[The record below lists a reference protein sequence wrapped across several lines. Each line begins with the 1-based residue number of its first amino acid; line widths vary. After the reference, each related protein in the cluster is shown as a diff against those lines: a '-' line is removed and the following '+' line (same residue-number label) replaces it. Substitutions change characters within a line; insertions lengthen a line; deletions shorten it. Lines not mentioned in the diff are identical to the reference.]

1 MTERPAWLDLRM
13 SLGNIITIVTVIGG
27 VVAGWYGFDARLKIM
42 EVDRERLELRLA
54 KMENERDTTRDRLI
68 SIEVTIR
75 EQRSTL
81 DRILKAVEGR
91 P

>member
-13 SLGNIITIVTVIGG
+13 SLGNIITIVTVIGS